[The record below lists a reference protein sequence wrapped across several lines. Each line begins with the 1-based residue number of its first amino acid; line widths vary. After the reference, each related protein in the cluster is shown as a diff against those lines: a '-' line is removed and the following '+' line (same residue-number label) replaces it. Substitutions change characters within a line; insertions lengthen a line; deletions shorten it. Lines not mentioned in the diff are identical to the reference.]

1 MVFKLSQT
9 MILMT
14 HIQEKKKTVAAICL
28 SLNFLPQILTE
39 RSLSK
44 YSTLRSYLKAP
55 HTILCYHR

>member
-1 MVFKLSQT
+1 